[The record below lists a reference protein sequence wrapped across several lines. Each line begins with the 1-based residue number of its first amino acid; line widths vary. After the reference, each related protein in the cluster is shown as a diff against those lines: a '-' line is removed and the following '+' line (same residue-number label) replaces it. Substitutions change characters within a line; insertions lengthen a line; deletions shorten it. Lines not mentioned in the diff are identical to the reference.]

1 METAIQIIALLFM
14 FDQFFTIRSLKN
26 ENKTL
31 KIDKKFLEDKAE
43 RYRRL
48 WMKACGNETKD

>member
-14 FDQFFTIRSLKN
+14 LAQFFTIRSLRN
-26 ENKTL
+26 ENQTL
-31 KIDKKFLEDKAE
+31 KIDKKFLEDKAA

-48 WMKACGNETKD
+48 WMKACGHETKD